1 MDPREAAQYGN
12 VERLQQLLDS
22 GAITPDWTDSDDC
35 SLLHWAAINNRLH
48 VAELLLRRRANV
60 NAVGG
65 VLASTPLHWAARQG
79 HVLMV
84 AFLVTNGAQVEKR
97 DVEGF
102 TPLHVAAQFGATPV
116 VGYLIAR
123 GQSVDAPD
131 ESRITPAMWAAAKC
145 SQLDPLQLLITLGA
159 DVNKADAAYHN
170 TPLHWAATNGN
181 ITAVNTL
188 LKADCDLAATNRDDE
203 TALDIAVRRG
213 DTLLISR
220 MELAARQKGLMNS
233 TWRQKLTENKTT
245 ARRILWCVPFL
256 LYFCIWLILHLNTSL
271 SIKLAYLLLTAII
284 CKYFPLKFSN
294 SDLLDSIPPS
304 IATSTKV
311 TLILTWFFYLQPI
324 STWYMQIAFSLFIFI
339 LPFTF
344 FTVSYCDPG
353 FISTTYQERC
363 KTIINISEGK
373 CPSTS
378 FCPTCLLMKPSR
390 SKHCRYCDRCV
401 SRFDHHCPWINNC
414 VAANNHRGFIC
425 YLLVIAVSTALF
437 CSAVILYWRDIC
449 QVHAINDIIVCDH
462 WLLFAFLVSAGV
474 CCWSSAMTAIQFYQ
488 IVMEVTTNERLN
500 IHRYSQF
507 QIGANQLDIR
517 SPYDKG
523 MCRNLHDFFCG
534 DRQNES
540 G

>member
-1 MDPREAAQYGN
+1 MNLILKEETSANEVQEN
-12 VERLQQLLDS
+12 S

-145 SQLDPLQLLITLGA
+145 PQPDPLQLLITLGA

-188 LKADCDLAATNRDDE
+188 LKADCDLAATNRDNE

-213 DTLLISR
+213 DSVLISR

-233 TWRQKLTENKTT
+233 TWRQKLTENKIAGRKTECDDYPSHK
-245 ARRILWCVPFL
+245 IVVSIMQFKKEH
-256 LYFCIWLILHLNTSL
+256 LYEFEMTIDFNS
-271 SIKLAYLLLTAII
+271 SKM
-284 CKYFPLKFSN
+284 FGSFSN
-294 SDLLDSIPPS
+294 AHRESSK
-304 IATSTKV
+304 AK
-311 TLILTWFFYLQPI
+311 
-324 STWYMQIAFSLFIFI
+324 
-339 LPFTF
+339 
-344 FTVSYCDPG
+344 
-353 FISTTYQERC
+353 C

-373 CPSTS
+373 CPSTT

-401 SRFDHHCPWINNC
+401 SRFDHHCPWVRSLRPRNC
-414 VAANNHRGFIC
+414 CMGWGT
-425 YLLVIAVSTALF
+425 LLEETA
-437 CSAVILYWRDIC
+437 R
-449 QVHAINDIIVCDH
+449 
-462 WLLFAFLVSAGV
+462 
-474 CCWSSAMTAIQFYQ
+474 
-488 IVMEVTTNERLN
+488 R
-500 IHRYSQF
+500 RYKTMPLGKKCTF
-507 QIGANQLDIR
+507 KVKIKR
-517 SPYDKG
+517 
-523 MCRNLHDFFCG
+523 
-534 DRQNES
+534 
-540 G
+540 

>member
-145 SQLDPLQLLITLGA
+145 PQPDPLQLLITLGA

-188 LKADCDLAATNRDDE
+188 LKADCDLAATNRDNE

-213 DTLLISR
+213 DSVLISR
-220 MELAARQKGLMNS
+220 IELAARQKGLMNS
-233 TWRQKLTENKTT
+233 TWRQKLTENKNTS
-245 ARRILWCVPFL
+245 RRILWCVPFF
-256 LYFCIWLILHLNTSL
+256 LYFCIWLILHLSTSL
-271 SIKLAYLLLTAII
+271 SIKLAYLLLTVMI

-311 TLILTWFFYLQPI
+311 HANCVFT
-324 STWYMQIAFSLFIFI
+324 FSFFI

-344 FTVSYCDPG
+344 FTVTYCDPG
-353 FISTTYQERC
+353 YINTTYQERC

-373 CPSTS
+373 CPSTT

-414 VAANNHRGFIC
+414 VAANNHRSFIC
-425 YLLVIAVSTALF
+425 YLVVIAISTALF
-437 CSAVILYWRDIC
+437 CSAVFLYWRDIC
-449 QVHAINDIIVCDH
+449 QVHNMNDIIACDH
-462 WLLFAFLVSAGV
+462 WLLFAFLVSGGV
-474 CCWSSAMTAIQFYQ
+474 CGWSSAMTGIQFYQ

-500 IHRYSQF
+500 IHRYSHF
-507 QIGANQLDIR
+507 QIGSNQLDIR

-523 MCRNLHDFFCG
+523 VCRNLHDFFCG
-534 DRQNES
+534 DRQNE
-540 G
+540 GG